1 MAAAGVAGVPV
12 PHKNENVIGASPVT
26 PAELKKQT
34 AVVEVGKTSGAAGAV
49 GACGVGGG
57 GYNVEYGALTAE
69 VSPPATFSAVD

>member
-1 MAAAGVAGVPV
+1 MATAGVAGTPV
-12 PHKNENVIGASPVT
+12 PHRKEKVIGASPVT

-57 GYNVEYGALTAE
+57 DGCVE
-69 VSPPATFSAVD
+69 